1 MKKKVLSAALLLL
14 SALAVT
20 GCGNQESGN
29 NGGDNG
35 GNNGGTG
42 NDDSAL
48 VDENG
53 VLKEKTTIYLWTTAG
68 DQGQALLNEWVEEF
82 KEVQP
87 NITVTN
93 VKQTGGYDDL
103 QNMIVTGFNGNNYP
117 DLAYCYPDHVA
128 DYIDYGKAVKLDS
141 YIENEVFG
149 WSDEDIND
157 FVPAYLDEGR
167 QYTVEGTY
175 SLPFSKSTEAMFYN
189 EDILMGL
196 DLSSIDP
203 TINGGNRLNAEY
215 LENLTWEELFGKL
228 APALLKYDETVQ
240 DIIKPCDDGKTRV
253 FGYDSD
259 DNLFITLAHQYGYPY
274 TSIKNGVGS
283 IDFNTKEMKDKLL
296 EFKDAYEKNYFITK
310 GSNQDKYVNELF
322 TANQL
327 LFSVGS
333 TGGIKYQFDSKNP
346 MNVGVGK
353 IPQAENGTPSTIMQ
367 GPSMCILD
375 HNDANRRL
383 ASWLFYK
390 FITEPSRTLSWS
402 LDSTGYYPIRKSN
415 LEDEFYL
422 EASDYENAQDKSIE
436 RLQAK
441 GNAYYST
448 MDETLF
454 TSPVFKG
461 SSAARVQV
469 GGLFTST
476 LLGGANFDID
486 AAFTKAVDLC
496 KLEL

>member
-20 GCGNQESGN
+20 GCGNQDSGN

-149 WSDEDIND
+149 WSDKDIND

-189 EDILMGL
+189 EDILIGL

-240 DIIKPCDDGKTRV
+240 DIIKP
-253 FGYDSD
+253 
-259 DNLFITLAHQYGYPY
+259 
-274 TSIKNGVGS
+274 
-283 IDFNTKEMKDKLL
+283 
-296 EFKDAYEKNYFITK
+296 
-310 GSNQDKYVNELF
+310 
-322 TANQL
+322 
-327 LFSVGS
+327 
-333 TGGIKYQFDSKNP
+333 
-346 MNVGVGK
+346 
-353 IPQAENGTPSTIMQ
+353 
-367 GPSMCILD
+367 
-375 HNDANRRL
+375 
-383 ASWLFYK
+383 
-390 FITEPSRTLSWS
+390 
-402 LDSTGYYPIRKSN
+402 
-415 LEDEFYL
+415 
-422 EASDYENAQDKSIE
+422 
-436 RLQAK
+436 
-441 GNAYYST
+441 
-448 MDETLF
+448 
-454 TSPVFKG
+454 
-461 SSAARVQV
+461 
-469 GGLFTST
+469 
-476 LLGGANFDID
+476 
-486 AAFTKAVDLC
+486 
-496 KLEL
+496 